1 MEANSNLHNS
11 VNYEPMFVFSFLIYS
26 MVPTMMA
33 FKLAG
38 TTYNGFR
45 TFLDVDTKLLHP
57 DIRHHFSGGFY
68 VHVESLP
75 FLGSNTEDTKA
86 SQILRSYQGSPAD
99 KQVVVLTWQELIEL
113 GRLRFATF

>member
-1 MEANSNLHNS
+1 
-11 VNYEPMFVFSFLIYS
+11 
-26 MVPTMMA
+26 MMA

-113 GRLRFATF
+113 GIATQTQVRKILNLSASERIMNRKQLR